1 MKCPHCGAVSE
12 VVETKGAA
20 YLTVIRRRRCFNE
33 HLFKTVEIHLAVFS
47 TAKQRAIVFAATAT
61 QRIVTWKRNREIA
74 RRLPLEGHKALQEEF
89 GLTKSA
95 VYYAAKQARKP

>member
-1 MKCPHCGAVSE
+1 MRCPHCGAVSE

-20 YLTVIRRRRCFNE
+20 YLTTIRRRRCFNQ
-33 HLFKTVEIHLAVFS
+33 HLFKTVEIHFNVFS
-47 TAKQRAIVFAATAT
+47 SAKQRAIEFAATTT

-74 RRLPLEGHKALQEEF
+74 RRLPLEGHAKLGEEF

-95 VYYAAKQARKP
+95 VYYAAKQGRKS